1 MVITWEVHFILYAK
15 LLFSA
20 REIEQLTSQLNAL
33 VLVYV
38 SIVSVLHEFKI
49 KPVKFRKQFLIL
61 SFAVVVV
68 TNVIGKIGHLCE

>member
-1 MVITWEVHFILYAK
+1 MVITLEVHFILYAK
-15 LLFSA
+15 LLFPA